1 MSAKSCAFLTNG
13 KRRNEVLDIS
23 TSIPIKIVSAR
34 NRNQLRKEAYMLRKK
49 FGFEQEKIF
58 PIMEFIELILPQID
72 PDFQLVLEEDLDLP
86 GRAAETIP
94 ELHLIRVKQSIYDAA
109 CQGAYW
115 PRTVMAHELGHYLCH
130 AEESVT
136 YAYLSVGERLPN
148 LYNAEKQA
156 DIFSAELLAPIH
168 LIDETSDYLVSK
180 HFGVPKSVARIQMNQ
195 ARKVRKRHQRMRD
208 KRKQKE
214 NG

>member
-1 MSAKSCAFLTNG
+1 
-13 KRRNEVLDIS
+13 
-23 TSIPIKIVSAR
+23 
-34 NRNQLRKEAYMLRKK
+34 MLRKK
-49 FGFEQEKIF
+49 FGLEQEKNF
-58 PIMEFIELILPQID
+58 PIVEFIELILPQID
-72 PDFQLVLEEDLDLP
+72 PDYPATLSVLEEDMDLP

-94 ELHLIRVKQSIYDAA
+94 EMHLIRVKQSIYDAA

-130 AEESVT
+130 AEENVT
-136 YAYLSVGERLPN
+136 YAYPSVDKRLPN

-168 LIDETSDYLVSK
+168 LINEPSDYLVSK
-180 HFGVPKSVARIQMNQ
+180 HFGVPKSIARIQINQ
-195 ARKVRKRHQRMRD
+195 ARKVQKRHQRMRA
-208 KRKQKE
+208 KRKQKG